1 MNVNPKP
8 LSFRLAIALPLL
20 LGAAFAP
27 AALACYLP
35 WQPTSVRYEP
45 PSVPGGMA
53 TLILGPDICVLLFD
67 PQDPNPPVVTV
78 AGSDITLTVN
88 LLDLTGIGV
97 PPPLHPVEIPIPAL
111 SPGEYR
117 LLTRITASGFP
128 IPDANLPLS
137 VGGGTLVALPIG
149 GSWQIAGIGA
159 LVLLA
164 GLFRLGSARLMSS
177 VNRVQ
182 SRDS

>member
-1 MNVNPKP
+1 MHAHSRS

-20 LGAAFAP
+20 LSAAFVP

-35 WQPTSVRYEP
+35 WQPASVRYEP
-45 PSVPGGMA
+45 PSVPGGMT
-53 TLILGPDICVLLFD
+53 TLFLGPDICVLLFD
-67 PQDPNPPVVTV
+67 PLEHNPPVVTI

-128 IPDANLPLS
+128 IPDAALPLS
-137 VGGGTLVALPIG
+137 VAGVAAAALPTNAWWALVG
-149 GSWQIAGIGA
+149 AGA
-159 LVLLA
+159 LTFLTA
-164 GLFRLGSARLMSS
+164 WFRLRRVSSLVPRL
-177 VNRVQ
+177 Q
-182 SRDS
+182 I